1 MTTKER
7 RGRPKGRIKTAI
19 TIRVV
24 PELMEDLDELYAHFS
39 VAFPKLCKNDFYEIA
54 LKYFMV
60 NAKQSEAKTI
70 NFIQKHDKEIDR
82 EIAELRNAISQLE
95 RKVKR

>member
-1 MTTKER
+1 MLS
-7 RGRPKGRIKTAI
+7 
-19 TIRVV
+19 IRVV
-24 PELMEDLDELYAHFS
+24 PELINDLDELYAQFS

-70 NFIQKHDKEIDR
+70 NFIQKHDNEIDQ
-82 EIAELRNAISQLE
+82 EIAELRKAISQLE
-95 RKVKR
+95 RKAKR